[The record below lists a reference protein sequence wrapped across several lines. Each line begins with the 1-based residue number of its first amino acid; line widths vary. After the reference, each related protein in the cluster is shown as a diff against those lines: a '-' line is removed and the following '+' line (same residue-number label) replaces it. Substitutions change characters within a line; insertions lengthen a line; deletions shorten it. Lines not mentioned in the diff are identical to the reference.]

1 MVGAVELADALDHAI
16 ARISE
21 HGETLEEQL
30 AVFDVSE
37 EELRALVA
45 DRWEVYIEDHG
56 PIPDGAAV
64 LLTRSFMEGVM
75 TGLQYEQE
83 RGRE

>member
-1 MVGAVELADALDHAI
+1 MVGVELFDALDHAV

-21 HGETLEEQL
+21 HGESLKEQL
-30 AVFDVSE
+30 AVFDLTE

-45 DRWEVYIEDHG
+45 DRWDVYVEEHG

-64 LLTRSFMEGVM
+64 LLTRSFMEGVL